1 MRKKQGRKPAE
12 PSRKGNRFQVNV
24 LLSVEMKNR
33 VLAAARASGRSVSRE
48 AEHQLERALAVE
60 DALAAMHTSF
70 AEIQKGNFEAELWR
84 RGYTPIRQPGHDW
97 KHWKLWAEPGFPGV
111 QPGGFEAWREG
122 ELEASLE
129 QTAAIREAVGIDEAE
144 IARRNAQALR
154 EADERPKWDA
164 DAAVDR
170 LAKIEEAAG
179 LAAPKKK
186 DDAA

>member
-111 QPGGFEAWREG
+111 QPV
-122 ELEASLE
+122 LLVI
-129 QTAAIREAVGIDEAE
+129 AALLGDVH
-144 IARRNAQALR
+144 
-154 EADERPKWDA
+154 RPGSA
-164 DAAVDR
+164 
-170 LAKIEEAAG
+170 AAG
-179 LAAPKKK
+179 GVIDRDLLERLRPGARPP
-186 DDAA
+186 DGEQD